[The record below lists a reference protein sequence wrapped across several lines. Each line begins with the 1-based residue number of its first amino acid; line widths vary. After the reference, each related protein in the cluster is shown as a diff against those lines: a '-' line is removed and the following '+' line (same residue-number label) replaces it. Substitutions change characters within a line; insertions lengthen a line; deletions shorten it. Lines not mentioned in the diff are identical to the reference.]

1 MKTVNVNAITEA
13 VKAVCIETNY
23 QLPEDVKNR
32 IEQMRESEPFP
43 PAAGILDRIIENY
56 GIASEGV
63 LPICQDT
70 GMVYVSVELGQEV
83 HIEGGALEEAIHEGV
98 RQGYAQ
104 GFLRKSVVKDPL
116 NRTNT
121 GDNTPASIVY
131 SVVPGDTL
139 KITIAPKGFGSENM
153 SRLKMLKPSAGI
165 EGVFDFVLETVQLA
179 GSNPCPPIIVGLG
192 IGGTFDRVAGM
203 AKKALMRPLGSIH
216 QDEFYEKME
225 NDLLVAINRLGIGP
239 QGFGGKTTALGVHIE
254 TYPTHIAGLPVAV
267 NINCHAARHA
277 EIEL

>member
-1 MKTVNVNAITEA
+1 MKTVDVKTITQA
-13 VKAVCIETNY
+13 VKAACIETNY
-23 QLPEDVKNR
+23 QLPKDVKER
-32 IEQMRESEPFP
+32 IEKMRNAEPFS

-70 GMVYVSVELGQEV
+70 GMVYVSVELGQEIY
-83 HIEGGALEEAIHEGV
+83 IEGGALEEAIHEGV
-98 RQGYAQ
+98 RQGYVQ

-116 NRTNT
+116 NRINT

-131 SVVPGDTL
+131 SVVPGDAL

-153 SRLKMLKPSAGI
+153 SRLKMLKPSEGI
-165 EGVFDFVLETVQLA
+165 EGVFDFVLETVRLA
-179 GSNPCPPIIVGLG
+179 GSNPCPPIVVGLG

-203 AKKALMRPLGSIH
+203 AKSALMRPLGSIH
-216 QDEFYEKME
+216 EDAFYAKME
-225 NDLLVAINRLGIGP
+225 DDLLEAINRLGIGP
-239 QGFGGKTTALGVHIE
+239 QGFGGKTTALSVHIE

-267 NINCHAARHA
+267 NINCHAARHTQ
-277 EIEL
+277 IQL

>member
-1 MKTVNVNAITEA
+1 MKTIRVEDVAQA
-13 VKAVCIETNY
+13 VKAACIETNY
-23 QLPEDVKNR
+23 QLPGDVKDR
-32 IEQMRESEPFP
+32 IESMRREEPFA

-56 GIASEGV
+56 KIASEGV

-83 HIEGGALEEAIHEGV
+83 HLEGGSLEEAIHEGV

-116 NRTNT
+116 NRVNT
-121 GDNTPASIVY
+121 SDNTPASIVY
-131 SVVPGDTL
+131 SVVSGDKL

-153 SRLKMLKPSAGI
+153 SRLKMLKPSDGI
-165 EGVFDFVLETVQLA
+165 QGVFDFVLETVRLA
-179 GSNPCPPIIVGLG
+179 GSNPCPPIILGIG
-192 IGGTFDRVAGM
+192 IGGTFDRVAAM

-216 QDEFYEKME
+216 PEAFYAKME
-225 NDLLVAINRLGIGP
+225 KDLLDEINRLGIGP
-239 QGFGGKTTALGVHIE
+239 QGFGGKTTALSVHIE

-277 EIEL
+277 QIEF